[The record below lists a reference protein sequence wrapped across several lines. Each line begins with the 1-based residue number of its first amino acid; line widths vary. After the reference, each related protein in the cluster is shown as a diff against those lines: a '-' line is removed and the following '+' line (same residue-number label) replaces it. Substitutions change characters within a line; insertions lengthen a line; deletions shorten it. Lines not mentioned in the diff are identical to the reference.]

1 MYVVHHAFDI
11 HNAPRRCKSRK
22 SSSSFSPLLSAR
34 LFTCLYERFFLLSL
48 SRALPPLLRLIM
60 TMMMLSFFYRLSFSP
75 PPPFPFLFYFLFSP
89 LDSCPRVMSF
99 GMSNFP
105 PPVGSN
111 ESLERDYGW
120 VTQGVHFAHIQVWT
134 ETQSQHEGIAQVKG
148 PVSHATPPP
157 RKKRKKMRRSLGQV
171 GVFSLLPTHYFQF
184 QQLFDTTLRD
194 PACF

>member
-34 LFTCLYERFFLLSL
+34 LFTCLYERFFLLSFA
-48 SRALPPLLRLIM
+48 RAPSLASIDYDDDDVIILLLFVIQPPLP
-60 TMMMLSFFYRLSFSP
+60 FFVLFS
-75 PPPFPFLFYFLFSP
+75 FSP

-99 GMSNFP
+99 GMSNF

-148 PVSHATPPP
+148 PVSHAPPP
-157 RKKRKKMRRSLGQV
+157 LRKKRKKMRRSLGQV
-171 GVFSLLPTHYFQF
+171 GVFCLLPTHYFQF
-184 QQLFDTTLRD
+184 QQLFDATLRD